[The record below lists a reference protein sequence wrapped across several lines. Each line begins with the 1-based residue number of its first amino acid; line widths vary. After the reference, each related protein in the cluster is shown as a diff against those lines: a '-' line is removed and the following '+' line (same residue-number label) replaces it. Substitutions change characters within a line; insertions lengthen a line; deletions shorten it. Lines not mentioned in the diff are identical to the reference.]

1 MWSKPNYIELDR
13 KAVMAKI
20 NAKAWTVG
28 EAMSYEELAA
38 LGEGGV
44 GVIYLPE
51 GTYEEAMVQSVDLI
65 MNTVTFIVRGVKR
78 VWDRITNVFT

>member
-38 LGEGGV
+38 LGEGGE

-51 GTYEEAMVQSVDLI
+51 GVYEKAVVDSI
-65 MNTVTFIVRGVKR
+65 DTVTNIVTFIVRGIKR
-78 VWDRITNVFT
+78 VWNRITNVFT